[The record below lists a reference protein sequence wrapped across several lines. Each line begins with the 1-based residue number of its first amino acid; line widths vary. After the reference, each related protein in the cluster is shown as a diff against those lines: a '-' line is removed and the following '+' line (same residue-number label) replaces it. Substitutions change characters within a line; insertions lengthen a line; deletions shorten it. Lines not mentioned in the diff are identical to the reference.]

1 MPKISQYSVGYIM
14 LFIRNS
20 NETFNRSLKE
30 LEKNSY
36 ENINEKN
43 KKGRTILHY
52 AVRESGPKT
61 VRLLIKKG
69 ADINPADVGGY
80 VPMHLA
86 VMGKR
91 LKNVKELINSGANVN
106 VVECNGKHTPL
117 HFACMVGEVEIVK
130 ELIKAGAET
139 DQPDKSDK
147 IPADYA
153 RNNKEIMEVL
163 EGVKIANRQGEFLE
177 KPAIVSEST
186 VTGVT
191 MAKEGLETVDE

>member
-1 MPKISQYSVGYIM
+1 MPKMSQYLVGYIM

-36 ENINEKN
+36 ENINEKD

-69 ADINPADVGGY
+69 ADINTADVGGY
-80 VPMHLA
+80 VPIHLA

-91 LKNVKELINSGANVN
+91 LKNAKELINSGANVN
-106 VVECNGKHTPL
+106 VVERNGKHTPL
-117 HFACMVGEVEIVK
+117 HFACMVGEVGIVK
-130 ELIKAGAET
+130 ELIKAGAKI
-139 DQPDKSDK
+139 DQPDKSSK
-147 IPADYA
+147 TPIDYA
-153 RNNKEIMEVL
+153 KNNKEITEVL
-163 EGVKIANRQGEFLE
+163 EGVKIANKQGEFLE
-177 KPAIVSEST
+177 KLTVVSENAA
-186 VTGVT
+186 VGVII
-191 MAKEGLETVDE
+191 AKEGLETVDE

>member
-1 MPKISQYSVGYIM
+1 M

-30 LEKNSY
+30 LKKNSY
-36 ENINEKN
+36 ENINEKD

-61 VRLLIKKG
+61 VRLLIEKG
-69 ADINPADVGGY
+69 ADINSADVGGY

-86 VMGKR
+86 VMGKQ

-106 VVECNGKHTPL
+106 VVERNGKCAPL
-117 HFACMVGEVEIVK
+117 HFACMIGEVEIVK
-130 ELIKAGAET
+130 ELIKAEAKT
-139 DQPDKSDK
+139 DQADKSGK
-147 IPADYA
+147 IPADHA

-163 EGVKIANRQGEFLE
+163 ESVKIANRQEEFLE
-177 KPAIVSEST
+177 KVTVVSERIAAD
-186 VTGVT
+186 
-191 MAKEGLETVDE
+191 MILAKEGLLEVDEE